1 MIGQLKY
8 GASVAAVGLAGG
20 ATLQSSVIPF
30 LLRGVN
36 LLGIDS
42 VMQPFQQRERAW
54 QRLANDLPLEK
65 LDTMIRMANLIE
77 VPAWGAKY

>member
-1 MIGQLKY
+1 MLARVIGQLKY

-20 ATLQSSVIPF
+20 ATLQSSIIPF

-42 VMQPFQQRERAW
+42 VNLFNNARERG
-54 QRLANDLPLEK
+54 NVLP
-65 LDTMIRMANLIE
+65 TI
-77 VPAWGAKY
+77 

>member
-1 MIGQLKY
+1 MLARVIGQLKY

-42 VMQPFQQRERAW
+42 VNLFNNARERG
-54 QRLANDLPLEK
+54 NVLPTIYPWK
-65 LDTMIRMANLIE
+65 NSI
-77 VPAWGAKY
+77 P